1 MDTAVLLMLP
11 LAHLKMENIR
21 VPERELQLS
30 GCRSSSSAVSDGPS
44 ALFETMILSNTIF
57 PKMVRVILGKCHHID
72 QVAFIHL
79 LNGVKPSAFSTDIKA
94 LLAFEC

>member
-11 LAHLKMENIR
+11 LAYLEIKNIR
-21 VPERELQLS
+21 VLKRELQLS
-30 GCRSSSSAVSDGPS
+30 GCRSSSSVVSDGPS

-79 LNGVKPSAFSTDIKA
+79 LNGAKPSVFSTDIKA
-94 LLAFEC
+94 PLAFEW